1 MTAKIAISLPD
12 EYVAAARRAVEEGR
26 APSVSAYV
34 AESIGLRER
43 SDTLRVLLDELDREL
58 GGPTDEDLAW
68 ADRALGLA

>member
-34 AESIGLRER
+34 AESIALRER
-43 SDTLRVLLDELDREL
+43 SDSLRALLDELDREL
-58 GGPTDEDLAW
+58 GSPTDEALAW
-68 ADRALGLA
+68 ADQALGLA